1 MAINYNPYTMNQG
14 AIMNAMMQPVSLLGQ
29 QSFGA
34 PQQAPQFE
42 EEEGSFGDNLLT
54 GQTFLGNALNKNPE
68 ATAGLGLGGSFYANK
83 IAQNTAARQGFQLV
97 GSPQTTS
104 TAGRLIGST
113 PPQYTGPTPGRF
125 VSGTQMVPTGQAP
138 AVSSYGGSPAVRP
151 AQVTSIRTVPG
162 AVAGAAGAS
171 KLARFGSPGSLLYGG
186 ADLLTELITGRGLS
200 ERIGE
205 GVGGAVGN
213 FLFPGAQ
220 ELPAFTNAGTLAEL
234 AEMSAPVDRGR
245 DPIRATYQLGPDYNN
260 ETIMERES
268 GEIFAPSASQLEAFM
283 DGMEVASQPTATG
296 LGLGGSEGVSFGG
309 GQAPMTQDET
319 RAMLQER
326 FGAPTISEI
335 QNLPSGQG
343 MGMMTDAQGR
353 MISQGDDRTAFDLA
367 SQDRIDRLEAR
378 PDFMTAYSEQELRDI
393 AEAGQTESADTGGE
407 MSFEEARRFVPKGQ
421 KETTKAYN
429 QRIKAFQA
437 QQNSVINK
445 LKEQYEQY
453 RVSGQGINN
462 ERLEALASQ
471 YQQTEP
477 EKYREAVQVAQEM
490 LKNGTLKD
498 EIQAAMYVV
507 DVMGG
512 KSADIFDPDRPVPID
527 VDNIPNGAKEQLISD
542 PSLRDL
548 FDAKYGK
555 GVSDKVLGN

>member
-1 MAINYNPYTMNQG
+1 MATPSFNFDPFSQFNVEHSSFSLPAGMTMDQ
-14 AIMNAMMQPVSLLGQ
+14 AATMNAMTQPVS
-29 QSFGA
+29 
-34 PQQAPQFE
+34 
-42 EEEGSFGDNLLT
+42 
-54 GQTFLGNALNKNPE
+54 ALSPE
-68 ATAGLGLGGSFYANK
+68 ALAGLGLGGNFYANK

-162 AVAGAAGAS
+162 AAAVASGAS
-171 KLARFGSPGSLLYGG
+171 KLARFGSPGTLLYGG

-205 GVGGAVGN
+205 GVGGAVGD
-213 FLFPGAQ
+213 FLFPGATY
-220 ELPAFTNAGTLAEL
+220 LPPFTNAGTLAEL
-234 AEMSAPVDRGR
+234 AEMSAPVDRDR

-268 GEIFAPSASQLEAFM
+268 GEIFAPSASQLESFM
-283 DGMEVASQPTATG
+283 SGMEAASQPTATG
-296 LGLGGSEGVSFGG
+296 IGPGGSEGVVFGG
-309 GQAPMTQDET
+309 GRAPMSQDET

-378 PDFMTAYSEQELRDI
+378 PDFMTAYSNQELRDI
-393 AEAGQTESADTGGE
+393 AEAGQTEVSVRGGK
-407 MSFEEARRFVPKGQ
+407 MSFEEARKFVPKGQ

-429 QRIKAFQA
+429 QRIKAFQS
-437 QQNSVINK
+437 QQNSTLNK

-462 ERLEALASQ
+462 ERLEALAAQ

-490 LKNGTLKD
+490 LRRGTLQD

-507 DVMGG
+507 DIMGG
-512 KSADIFDPDRPVPID
+512 KVSDIFDPDRPIPVD
-527 VDNIPNGAKEQLISD
+527 VDNIPSGAKEQLISD

-555 GVSDKVLGN
+555 GASDKVLGN